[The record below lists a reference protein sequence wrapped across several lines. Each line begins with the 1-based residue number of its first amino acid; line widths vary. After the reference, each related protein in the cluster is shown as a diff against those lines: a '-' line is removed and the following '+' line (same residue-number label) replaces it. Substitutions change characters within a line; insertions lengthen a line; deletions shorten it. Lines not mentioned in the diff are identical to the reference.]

1 MQGEENLSSDTPT
14 EDYTILPD
22 VSNESV
28 EDTASQSQ
36 SSSTEN
42 NSRRYPQ
49 RIRCPP
55 QRYQENLGGGSVEQ

>member
-1 MQGEENLSSDTPT
+1 MQGEEDLSSDTPT
-14 EDYTILPD
+14 KDYTMLPD
-22 VSNESV
+22 VSTESV

-49 RIRCPP
+49 RIRRPP
-55 QRYQENLGGGSVEQ
+55 LRYQENLGGGSVEQ